1 LPIAM
6 PSAAPQSEQLIY
18 TVEEWPPIFK
28 LVFLGLQM
36 VSLLSIFLVF
46 LVLVVRE
53 AGASQGVALSSLSFA
68 MIALGLGAVFQGWWK
83 GPIGSGYLAPPGLSA
98 IYLPVSLLAARE
110 GGLPLVFG
118 MTIVAGAFEIL
129 LSRFLVR
136 LRWLFPPVVTGIIIA
151 AVGFEVGLIGL
162 KEILCVAGQLCA
174 ADFTVH
180 LGVAFLTAAIMM
192 GLSVWAKGTLRLYC
206 TLLGMIIGFAAAA
219 AAGLLSPQDKL
230 QLFRAPVLA
239 LPGTG
244 HLAHVFELALLGPFL
259 VAGLAAGVRTIGV
272 LTTAQQINDEH
283 WEKPDL
289 KSIKGG
295 VLADG
300 LGCLI
305 GGALGATGMSVSP
318 SAVGTSKATG
328 AASRYIAL
336 AVGAWFLLLAC
347 TPKLAAVF
355 LAFPPAVVGGTLLFA
370 ACLNLAGGLRV
381 MSTGGLDSRKTFIIG
396 VSLLLGLSHAVYPDY
411 FHQLPHWADLLT
423 SSVLSIATITAILLN
438 LIFRPGSRRR
448 AVLAVAEGESPL
460 PSLEQWARQQGRQ
473 WGVGAETLDR
483 AATAVKEALE
493 LLQSRRLSE
502 GPVKV
507 TLSYDA
513 LDFVADL
520 AYRGSLPKPPPP
532 GRPPPAKSAGALPF
546 SQGLAGAWRCLC
558 PDPVVCSTQGA
569 DCSIRLVF

>member
-6 PSAAPQSEQLIY
+6 PSVAPQSENLIY
-18 TVEEWPPIFK
+18 RVDEWPPIFK
-28 LVFLGLQM
+28 LVFLGLQL

-68 MIALGLGAVFQGWWK
+68 MIALGLGAVLQGWWK
-83 GPIGSGYLAPPGLSA
+83 GPIGSGYLAPPVLSA
-98 IYLPVSLLAARE
+98 IYLPVSLLAAKE

-118 MTIVAGAFEIL
+118 MTMVAGAFEIL

-136 LRWLFPPVVTGIIIA
+136 LRWLFPPVVTGIIIT

-180 LGVAFLTAAIMM
+180 LGVAFLTATIMM
-192 GLSVWAKGTLRLYC
+192 GLSVWAQGSLRLYC
-206 TLLGMIIGFAAAA
+206 TLLGLIIGFAAAA
-219 AAGLLSPQDKL
+219 AGGLLSPQDKL
-230 QLFRAPVLA
+230 QLLRAPVLA

-283 WEKPDL
+283 WQKRDL

-305 GGALGATGMSVSP
+305 GGALGATGMSASP

-355 LAFPPAVVGGTLLFA
+355 LAFPPAVAGGTLLFA
-370 ACLNLAGGLRV
+370 ACLNLAGGIRV

-396 VSLLLGLSHAVYPDY
+396 ISLLLGLSHAVYPAY
-411 FHQLPHWADLLT
+411 FRQLPHWADLLT
-423 SSVLSIATITAILLN
+423 SSMLAIATLTAILLN

-448 AVLAVAEGESPL
+448 ATLSVAADESPGPRL
-460 PSLEQWARQQGRQ
+460 APWAHQQGQQ
-473 WGVGAETLDR
+473 WGVGADTLDR
-483 AATAVKEALE
+483 AAAVVSEALE
-493 LLQSRRLSE
+493 LLQSHHLST

-507 TLSYDA
+507 TIGYDD

-520 AYRGSLPKPPPP
+520 AYRGSPLEPPPP
-532 GRPPPAKSAGALPF
+532 GQPPPLKSARGSPLFPGSGGRLALPL
-546 SQGLAGAWRCLC
+546 SRSGGL
-558 PDPVVCSTQGA
+558 
-569 DCSIRLVF
+569 